1 MSSLSLPPYSSL
13 STNQLSEHVHKC
25 LLASGRLHRIH
36 CAGEA
41 VHGFLAQR
49 FVTTVV
55 VVTILVSVSL
65 W

>member
-1 MSSLSLPPYSSL
+1 MSSLSLPPYSPLGMS
-13 STNQLSEHVHKC
+13 QLSEHVQKC
-25 LLASGRLHRIH
+25 LLASGPMHRIH

-49 FVTTVV
+49 FVTTMV
-55 VVTILVSVSL
+55 VVTVLVAVSL

>member
-1 MSSLSLPPYSSL
+1 MSNLSLPPYSSL
-13 STNQLSEHVHKC
+13 GTNQLSEHVQKC
-25 LLASGRLHRIH
+25 LLASGPMHRMQ

-49 FVTTVV
+49 FVTTMV
-55 VVTILVSVSL
+55 VVTVLVAAVL

>member
-1 MSSLSLPPYSSL
+1 MSNLSLPPYSSL
-13 STNQLSEHVHKC
+13 GTNQLSEHVQKC
-25 LLASGRLHRIH
+25 LLASGPMHRMH

-49 FVTTVV
+49 FVTTMV
-55 VVTILVSVSL
+55 VVTVLVAAVL

>member
-1 MSSLSLPPYSSL
+1 MSNLLLPPYSSL
-13 STNQLSEHVHKC
+13 SPSQLSEHVHKC

-36 CAGEA
+36 CVGEA

-49 FVTTVV
+49 FVTTMV
-55 VVTILVSVSL
+55 VVTALVAVSL